1 MSFAAPLVLL
11 ALLAIPLLALVYWRE
26 QRRRA
31 GAAEA
36 FAAAPLLAS
45 VAPNRPGG
53 RRHTPMA
60 VFSIAIVALVL
71 AAAQPQHST
80 TVPVNDGAVM
90 LLNDVSSSMQSTDV
104 VPSRLVAG
112 ERAAAT
118 FARTVTSTVRVGLL
132 KFTQV
137 PTVVQSPTTDHALV
151 IQALSGFRAYGH
163 TAIGRAIQL
172 ADQVLEQ
179 QHSNAG
185 KKIPGAI
192 VLLSDGGSDIGIS
205 PITAAEQSKA
215 HHIPIYT
222 VAIGTSHGVIDVP
235 RGGGK
240 PPNVVPVPIAP
251 AALIAIGRA
260 SGGRGFTVGDA
271 AHLSAVYAQLAKK
284 LGHKRVESQITQAF
298 AGAGLALLLLGS
310 ALSLNWFG
318 RPA

>member
-11 ALLAIPLLALVYWRE
+11 ALLAIPLLALIYWRE

-45 VAPNRPGG
+45 VAPNRPGN

-60 VFSIAIVALVL
+60 VFSVAIVALVL

-90 LLNDVSSSMQSTDV
+90 LLNDASSSMQSTDV
-104 VPSRLVAG
+104 APSRLVAA
-112 ERAAAT
+112 ERAAAR
-118 FARTVTSTVRVGLL
+118 FARSVTSTVRVGLM
-132 KFTQV
+132 KFTEI
-137 PTVVQSPTTDHALV
+137 PTVLQSPTTDHGLV
-151 IQALSGFRAYGH
+151 VQALSGLHAYGH
-163 TAIGRAIQL
+163 TAIGRAIEL
-172 ADQVLEQ
+172 ADQVLLQ
-179 QHSNAG
+179 QRSNAG

-192 VLLSDGGSDIGIS
+192 VLLSDGGSDIGVS
-205 PITAAEQSKA
+205 PITAAKLSKQ

-222 VAIGTSHGVIDVP
+222 VALGTSRGVIDVP
-235 RGGGK
+235 RGHGK
-240 PPNVVPVPIAP
+240 SPNVVPVPIAP
-251 AALIAIGRA
+251 ATLTQIGRV
-260 SGGRGFTVGDA
+260 SGGQAFTVGDA
-271 AHLSAVYAQLAKK
+271 SHLSAVYAQLAKK

-298 AGAGLALLLLGS
+298 AGAGLVLLLLGS